1 MVADAAPDSDP
12 ATHGDLDS
20 LRVELRGDIDR
31 LGTELRGD
39 IDRLRNDIDRLAAEL
54 RGDIERLRL
63 ELRGDIAHAMNQQTW
78 RMLGLG
84 VAVAAII
91 AAVLRLT

>member
-1 MVADAAPDSDP
+1 MVADAVPDSDP

-31 LGTELRGD
+31 LGAELRGD
-39 IDRLRNDIDRLAAEL
+39 IDRLRGDIDRLGAEL
-54 RGDIERLRL
+54 RGDIDRLRL
-63 ELRGDIAHAMNQQTW
+63 EFRGDLEHAINQQTW

-84 VAVAAII
+84 VAVAGII